1 MYNRKYGYYNSYRS
15 IDIQIV
21 VVVSTVVTLSVVL
34 GAAISTGIRNDI
46 QLTITISALGR

>member
-1 MYNRKYGYYNSYRS
+1 MKWKYYLYRS
-15 IDIQIV
+15 IDIQMV

-34 GAAISTGIRNDI
+34 GAAMSTGMRNDI